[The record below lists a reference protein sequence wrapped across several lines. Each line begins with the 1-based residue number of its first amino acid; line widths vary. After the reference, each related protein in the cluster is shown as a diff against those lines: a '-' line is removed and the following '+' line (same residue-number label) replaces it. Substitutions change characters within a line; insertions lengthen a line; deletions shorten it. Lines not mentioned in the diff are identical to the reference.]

1 MTALDRYSAMNISA
15 PWRGLNV
22 VPNAAI
28 PQGERQAVMYLYSG
42 ILAAA
47 STPGGTAG
55 RNDIIYQAYPPS
67 GHSNRSVVG
76 LGHWFRRLKTCESS

>member
-1 MTALDRYSAMNISA
+1 MNITS

-28 PQGERQAVMYLYSG
+28 PQGERQAVMFMYSG

-47 STPGGTAG
+47 S
-55 RNDIIYQAYPPS
+55 S
-67 GHSNRSVVG
+67 GVTGSGKQFIGEIQQMGDSG
-76 LGHWFRRLKTCESS
+76 IMDTSMGQG